1 MRIKILNNLI
11 LLLLLMT
18 LTSTVFAQRTLNGVV
33 RDTDG
38 NTLPGATVVVPGTTR
53 GATTDIDGNF
63 SMQLQAGDTDVD
75 VSFIGYMTKRVNVD
89 GLDFIEVA
97 LSSAIEQLDEV
108 VVTALGIKREAKA
121 LGYSV
126 QQVDGDALS
135 NASRISPLTGLAGQI
150 AGLQIAES
158 GSGAGGSARI
168 LIRGA
173 NSLTG
178 SNEPLFVVD
187 GIPIDNSG
195 GSSGGL
201 FGGFD
206 YGNAINNINLDDVE
220 SISVLKGGAASALY
234 GARGQNGVIM
244 ITTRSGTQREG
255 IGITYQAMVSGQ
267 NPLIRPDFQ
276 TQYSQG
282 SGGTFGRLN
291 PRSWGVK
298 MNGQQVNNFLNQNQT
313 LNPAETHPY
322 DDFFRTAVNID
333 HSITIDKR
341 DDTNGILFSAAWNQS
356 DGIIRTNEI
365 DKKSFN
371 LRYDS
376 KLSDYFTVDA
386 RANYIT
392 QNAVNRPNLAGSPD
406 NPIYLMTL
414 MPASVS
420 MSQLE
425 QYRTVTGLP
434 VVWNSDYIV
443 NPDGSISLNQA
454 DPSFASSPL
463 LQNPY
468 WATELNTNN
477 DTRDRLLGIV
487 SLNFDFRE
495 LLDLDFD
502 LELNLKAGMDYIQ
515 DQRERITAHN
525 TYYKA
530 EGRATGN
537 WNRHQRMEGNYDFL
551 LTAGNQWGDFT
562 LRGSAGGNIMQ
573 RKFRGLTSA
582 SESGLIN
589 EFGPYVIQ
597 NFQNPISANSI
608 SDQEIHSLYGLVS
621 MDYRRMVFVD
631 FTWRT
636 DWTSVLAI
644 ENNPYHYPSVS
655 ASWLLEETFDLPGIF
670 DLLKLRGSFATVGSG
685 GDRIGQRYFVYG
697 TTPNQFQ
704 GLPYGF
710 FNDTRPFPGLQPE
723 MTISPEVGIEAIMFG
738 NRLRADIS
746 YYQTGTRDMIFQ
758 NPLAPSSGFNTG
770 IINSGYVNNK
780 GLELFTSYRIIDG
793 RDFSWSA
800 SANFTRQWSVVE
812 EITEDIDMIV
822 QSQALGASGVRIVA
836 MMGHPAGVI
845 MGSAFARDEQGR
857 ILLDSENLP
866 IIKTDENQ
874 AILRDNII
882 GNTTPDILWGF
893 SSQLNY
899 RRIFMGFQ
907 IDSKLGHDIFSV
919 TNMMGAEFGTLA
931 FTKEGRDDWYRAVEL
946 ASTDPNINPQDFN
959 MGFMVDGVK
968 NGVEGEYAV
977 DPQRYWAR
985 VSQIHEAFVY
995 DASYI
1000 RFRQLSLGYN
1010 LGRNLLNNTPFR
1022 EVSLSVFANN
1032 LFYIM
1037 RNTKNISPES
1047 SFGTGNNTGFE
1058 VYAYPEMRSY
1068 GVNLKISL

>member
-1 MRIKILNNLI
+1 MREKNFKSFIM
-11 LLLLLMT
+11 LLLIVAT
-18 LTSTVFAQRTLNGVV
+18 GYTSYAQRTISGVV
-33 RDTDG
+33 KDADG
-38 NTLPGATVVVPGTTR
+38 NTLPGATVVVQGTTR
-53 GATTDIDGNF
+53 GTTTDIDGNF
-63 SMQLQAGDTDVD
+63 SIQLQANDTEIE
-75 VSFIGYMTKRVNVD
+75 VSFIGFISQIVNVE
-89 GLDFIEVA
+89 GLDFVEVV
-97 LSSAIEQLDEV
+97 LMSAVEQLDEV

-126 QQVDGDALS
+126 QQVDAEALS
-135 NASRISPLTGLAGQI
+135 NASRISPLTGLAGQV

-158 GSGAGGSARI
+158 GSGAGGSSRI

-244 ITTRSGTQREG
+244 ITTRSGSQREG
-255 IGITYQAMVSGQ
+255 IGVTYNAMVSSQ
-267 NPLIRPDFQ
+267 TPLIKPDFQ
-276 TQYSQG
+276 TNYSQG
-282 SGGTFGRLN
+282 SGGNFGRLN

-298 MNGQQVNNFLNQNQT
+298 MNGQVVNNFLNQSQT
-313 LNPAETHPY
+313 LTPVTVHPY
-322 DDFFRTAVNID
+322 DDFFRAAVNID

-341 DDTNGILFSAAWNQS
+341 DDKNGILFSAAWNQS
-356 DGIIRTNEI
+356 DGLIRTNEI
-365 DKKSFN
+365 DKKTFN

-376 KLSDYFTVDA
+376 RLAEYLTLDA
-386 RANYIT
+386 RANYINQT
-392 QNAVNRPNLAGSPD
+392 AINRPNLAGSPD
-406 NPIYLMTL
+406 NPIYLMTH

-425 QYRTVTGLP
+425 QYQTVTGLP

-477 DTRDRLLGIV
+477 DTRNRLLGIV
-487 SLNFDFRE
+487 SLNIDFRE
-495 LLDLDFD
+495 MLNLGFD
-502 LELNLKAGMDYIQ
+502 LELNLKAGLDYID

-530 EGRATGN
+530 EGRASGN
-537 WNRHQRMEGNYDFL
+537 WNRFQITEGNYDFL

-573 RKFRGLTSA
+573 RKFRGLTSS

-589 EFGPYVIQ
+589 IYGPYVIQ
-597 NFQNPISANSI
+597 NFQNPISTNGI
-608 SDQEIHSLYGLVS
+608 SDREIHSLYGLVS
-621 MDYRRMVFVD
+621 MDYRRMVFLD

-636 DWTSVLAI
+636 DWTSLLAL

-655 ASWLLEETFDLPGIF
+655 ASWLLEETFELPIYF
-670 DLLKLRGSFATVGSG
+670 DMLKLRGSFAVVGSG
-685 GDRIGQRYFVYG
+685 GDRAGQRYFLYG
-697 TTPNQFQ
+697 TTPNQFH

-710 FNDTRPFPGLQPE
+710 FNAIRPFPELEPE
-723 MTISPEVGIEAIMFG
+723 FTISPEVGVEAILFG
-738 NRLRADIS
+738 NRLRTDIA
-746 YYQTGTRDMIFQ
+746 YYQTGTRDQIFE

-770 IINSGYVNNK
+770 IINSGFVNNK
-780 GLELFTSYRIIDG
+780 GIELFTSYRIIDG
-793 RDFSWSA
+793 RDFTWSA

-822 QSQALGASGVRIVA
+822 QSSALGASGVRIIA
-836 MMGHPAGVI
+836 MMGQPAGVI

-882 GNTTPDILWGF
+882 GNATPDILWGF
-893 SSQLNY
+893 SSQLTY
-899 RRIFMGFQ
+899 RRFFAGFQ

-931 FTKEGRDDWYRAVEL
+931 FTEEGRDDWYRAVEL
-946 ASTDPNINPQDFN
+946 AATDPNINPQDFN
-959 MGFMVDGVK
+959 MGFMVEGVK

-985 VSQIHEAFVY
+985 VSQIHEAFIY

-1037 RNTKNISPES
+1037 RNTENISPES

-1058 VYAYPEMRSY
+1058 LYAYPEMRSY
-1068 GVNLKISL
+1068 GVSLRLSL